1 MICPCFYIGQRTVL
15 QTVREAKACGVWII
29 RQHVR
34 MLREVELRG
43 DISPASGIR
52 AAGNDLPRPLAQ
64 LAVGVI
70 RLPIRG
76 EPVLAAFEGEG
87 RKLDAPRR
95 EQNGHAVAR
104 RLDAKLSQAVWFR
117 DVGMVPHIEAE
128 QMQSD
133 GRDNFGLSLC
143 MMVD

>member
-1 MICPCFYIGQRTVL
+1 
-15 QTVREAKACGVWII
+15 
-29 RQHVR
+29 

-43 DISPASGIR
+43 DISPASAIR

-64 LAVGVI
+64 LAVGVV

-76 EPVLAAFEGEG
+76 EPILAASEGEG
-87 RKLDAPRR
+87 RMLDAPRR

-104 RLDAKLSQAVWFR
+104 RLDAKLSGAGWLR

-128 QMQSD
+128 QMQSN
-133 GRDNFGLSLC
+133 GRNNFGLGLSV
-143 MMVD
+143 MVD